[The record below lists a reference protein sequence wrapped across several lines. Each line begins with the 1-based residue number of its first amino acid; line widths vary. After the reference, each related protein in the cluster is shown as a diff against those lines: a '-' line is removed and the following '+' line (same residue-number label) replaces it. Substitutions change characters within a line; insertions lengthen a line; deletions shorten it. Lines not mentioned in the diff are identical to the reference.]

1 MSTKK
6 ELEDKK
12 DYARLLYM
20 QGEQQKTIA
29 EKAGVSP
36 QTVTKWVNT
45 GNWSEQRAAQNITR
59 PELVNKLLRTVDKMI
74 EAVKN
79 PEDPHAA
86 PGPSAAPAAANGLG
100 DKLAKFAATI
110 EKLDKHTSIV
120 DVIEV
125 FMAFGKWLQYQAHY
139 DEDITPELLKT
150 INKYH
155 NQYINHLM
163 QNKLIK

>member
-1 MSTKK
+1 MITKK

-20 QGEQQKTIA
+20 QGEQQKVIA
-29 EKAGVSP
+29 EKVGVSA
-36 QTVTKWVNT
+36 QTITKWVNVS
-45 GNWSEQRAAQNITR
+45 GWVEQRAAQNITR

-74 EAVKN
+74 EAVN
-79 PEDPHAA
+79 DSDDPD
-86 PGPSAAPAAANGLG
+86 AANGLG

-125 FMAFGKWLQYQAHY
+125 FMAFSKWLQFQAEF
-139 DEDITPELLKT
+139 DENITPELLKT

-155 NQYINHLM
+155 NQYINYLM
-163 QNKLIK
+163 QNKLINK

>member
-1 MSTKK
+1 MITKK

-20 QGEQQKTIA
+20 QGEQQKVIA
-29 EKAGVSP
+29 EKVGVSA
-36 QTVTKWVNT
+36 QTITKWVNV
-45 GNWSEQRAAQNITR
+45 GGWVEQRAAQNITR

-74 EAVKN
+74 ETVNASD
-79 PEDPHAA
+79 DPD
-86 PGPSAAPAAANGLG
+86 AANGLG

-125 FMAFGKWLQYQAHY
+125 FMAFSKWLQFQAEF

-155 NQYINHLM
+155 NQYINYLM
-163 QNKLIK
+163 QNKLINK

>member
-1 MSTKK
+1 MITKK
-6 ELEDKK
+6 ELEEKK

-20 QGEQQKTIA
+20 QGEQQKVIA
-29 EKAGVSP
+29 EKVGVSA
-36 QTVTKWVNT
+36 QTITKWVNV
-45 GNWSEQRAAQNITR
+45 GGWVEQRAAQNITR

-74 EAVKN
+74 ETVN
-79 PEDPHAA
+79 DSDDPD
-86 PGPSAAPAAANGLG
+86 AANGLG

-125 FMAFGKWLQYQAHY
+125 FMAFSKWLQFQAEF

-155 NQYINHLM
+155 NQYINYLM
-163 QNKLIK
+163 QNKLINK

>member
-1 MSTKK
+1 MNTKK

-20 QGEQQKTIA
+20 QGEQQKVIA
-29 EKAGVSP
+29 EKVGVSA
-36 QTVTKWVNT
+36 QTITKWVNV
-45 GNWSEQRAAQNITR
+45 GGWVEQRAAQNITR

-74 EAVKN
+74 EAVN
-79 PEDPHAA
+79 DSDDPD
-86 PGPSAAPAAANGLG
+86 AANGLG

-125 FMAFGKWLQYQAHY
+125 FMAFSKWLQFQAEF

-155 NQYINHLM
+155 NQYINYLM
-163 QNKLIK
+163 QNKLINK

>member
-74 EAVKN
+74 EAVN
-79 PEDPHAA
+79 TSEDPD
-86 PGPSAAPAAANGLG
+86 AANGLG

-125 FMAFGKWLQYQAHY
+125 FMTFSKWLQYQAQF

-155 NQYINHLM
+155 NQYINYLM

>member
-1 MSTKK
+1 MITKK

-12 DYARLLYM
+12 DSARLLYM
-20 QGEQQKTIA
+20 QGEQQKVIA
-29 EKAGVSP
+29 EKVGVSA
-36 QTVTKWVNT
+36 QTITKWVNV
-45 GNWSEQRAAQNITR
+45 GGWVEQRAAQNITR

-74 EAVKN
+74 EAVN
-79 PEDPHAA
+79 DSDDPD
-86 PGPSAAPAAANGLG
+86 AANGLG

-125 FMAFGKWLQYQAHY
+125 FMAFSKWLQFQAEF

-155 NQYINHLM
+155 NQYINYLM
-163 QNKLIK
+163 QNKLINK

>member
-74 EAVKN
+74 EAV
-79 PEDPHAA
+79 HTR
-86 PGPSAAPAAANGLG
+86 GQRLG
-100 DKLAKFAATI
+100 RQA
-110 EKLDKHTSIV
+110 
-120 DVIEV
+120 
-125 FMAFGKWLQYQAHY
+125 GKVRRYNRKARQAHQHRGCY
-139 DEDITPELLKT
+139 RGV
-150 INKYH
+150 YGFR
-155 NQYINHLM
+155 
-163 QNKLIK
+163 

>member
-74 EAVKN
+74 EAVN
-79 PEDPHAA
+79 TSEDPD
-86 PGPSAAPAAANGLG
+86 AANGLG

-125 FMAFGKWLQYQAHY
+125 FMAFGKWLQYQALF

-155 NQYINHLM
+155 NQYINYLM

>member
-1 MSTKK
+1 MITKK

-20 QGEQQKTIA
+20 QGEQQKVIA
-29 EKAGVSP
+29 EKVGVSA
-36 QTVTKWVNT
+36 QTITKWVNV
-45 GNWSEQRAAQNITR
+45 GGWVEQRAAQNITR

-74 EAVKN
+74 ETVN
-79 PEDPHAA
+79 D
-86 PGPSAAPAAANGLG
+86 SDDQDAANGLG

-125 FMAFGKWLQYQAHY
+125 FMAFSKWLQFQAEF

-155 NQYINHLM
+155 NQYINYLM
-163 QNKLIK
+163 QNKLINK

>member
-59 PELVNKLLRTVDKMI
+59 SELVNKLLRTVDKMI
-74 EAVKN
+74 EAVN
-79 PEDPHAA
+79 TSEDPD
-86 PGPSAAPAAANGLG
+86 AANGLG

-125 FMAFGKWLQYQAHY
+125 FMAFDKWLQYQAQY

-155 NQYINHLM
+155 NQYINYLM

>member
-1 MSTKK
+1 MITKK

-20 QGEQQKTIA
+20 QGEQQKVIA
-29 EKAGVSP
+29 EKVGVSA
-36 QTVTKWVNT
+36 QTITKWVNV
-45 GNWSEQRAAQNITR
+45 GGWVEQRAAQNITR

-74 EAVKN
+74 EAVN
-79 PEDPHAA
+79 DSDDPD
-86 PGPSAAPAAANGLG
+86 AANGLG

-125 FMAFGKWLQYQAHY
+125 FMAFSKWLQFQAEF

-155 NQYINHLM
+155 NQYIYYLM
-163 QNKLIK
+163 QNKLINK

>member
-1 MSTKK
+1 MITKK

-20 QGEQQKTIA
+20 QGEQQKVIA
-29 EKAGVSP
+29 EKVGVSA
-36 QTVTKWVNT
+36 QTITKWVNV
-45 GNWSEQRAAQNITR
+45 GGWVEQRAAQNITR

-74 EAVKN
+74 EAVN
-79 PEDPHAA
+79 DSDDPD
-86 PGPSAAPAAANGLG
+86 AANGLG

-125 FMAFGKWLQYQAHY
+125 FMAFSKWLQFQAEF
-139 DEDITPELLKT
+139 DEGITPELLKT

-155 NQYINHLM
+155 NQYINYLM
-163 QNKLIK
+163 QNKLINK

>member
-1 MSTKK
+1 MGTKK
-6 ELEDKK
+6 ELEDKR

-20 QGEQQKTIA
+20 QGETQKVIA
-29 EKAGVSP
+29 DKVGVSP
-36 QTVTKWVNT
+36 QTITKWVNV
-45 GNWSEQRAAQNITR
+45 GGWVEQRAAQNITR

-74 EAVKN
+74 DAVN
-79 PEDPHAA
+79 TSEDPD
-86 PGPSAAPAAANGLG
+86 AANGLG

-125 FMAFGKWLQYQAHY
+125 FMAFSKWLQFQADF

-155 NQYINHLM
+155 NQYINYLM
-163 QNKLIK
+163 QNKLITK

>member
-1 MSTKK
+1 MITKK

-20 QGEQQKTIA
+20 QSEQQKVIA
-29 EKAGVSP
+29 EKVGVSD
-36 QTVTKWVNT
+36 QTITKWVNV
-45 GNWSEQRAAQNITR
+45 GGWVEQRAAQNITR

-74 EAVKN
+74 EAVN
-79 PEDPHAA
+79 DSDDPD
-86 PGPSAAPAAANGLG
+86 AANGLG

-125 FMAFGKWLQYQAHY
+125 FMAFSKWLQFQAEF

-155 NQYINHLM
+155 NQYINYLM
-163 QNKLIK
+163 QNKLINK

>member
-1 MSTKK
+1 MITKK

-20 QGEQQKTIA
+20 QGEQQKVIA
-29 EKAGVSP
+29 EKVGVSA
-36 QTVTKWVNT
+36 QTITKWVNV
-45 GNWSEQRAAQNITR
+45 GGWVEQRAAQNITR

-74 EAVKN
+74 ETVN
-79 PEDPHAA
+79 YSDDPD
-86 PGPSAAPAAANGLG
+86 AANGLG

-125 FMAFGKWLQYQAHY
+125 FMAFSKWLQFQAEF

-155 NQYINHLM
+155 NQYINYLM
-163 QNKLIK
+163 QNKLINK

>member
-74 EAVKN
+74 EAVN
-79 PEDPHAA
+79 TSEDPD
-86 PGPSAAPAAANGLG
+86 AANGLG

-125 FMAFGKWLQYQAHY
+125 FMAFGKWLQYQAQN

-155 NQYINHLM
+155 NQYINYLM

>member
-74 EAVKN
+74 EAVN
-79 PEDPHAA
+79 TSEDPD
-86 PGPSAAPAAANGLG
+86 AANCLG

-125 FMAFGKWLQYQAHY
+125 FMAFGKWLQYQAKF

-155 NQYINHLM
+155 NQYINYLM

>member
-74 EAVKN
+74 EAVN
-79 PEDPHAA
+79 TSEDPD
-86 PGPSAAPAAANGLG
+86 AANGLG

-125 FMAFGKWLQYQAHY
+125 FMAFSKWLQYQAQF

-155 NQYINHLM
+155 NQYINYLM
-163 QNKLIK
+163 QNKIIK

>member
-1 MSTKK
+1 MITKK

-20 QGEQQKTIA
+20 QGEQQKVIA
-29 EKAGVSP
+29 EKVGVSA
-36 QTVTKWVNT
+36 QTITKWVNV
-45 GNWSEQRAAQNITR
+45 GGWVEQRAAQNITR

-74 EAVKN
+74 EAVN
-79 PEDPHAA
+79 DSDDPD
-86 PGPSAAPAAANGLG
+86 AANGLG

-125 FMAFGKWLQYQAHY
+125 FMAFSKWLQFQAEF

-155 NQYINHLM
+155 NQYINYLM
-163 QNKLIK
+163 QNKLINN

>member
-1 MSTKK
+1 MITKK

-20 QGEQQKTIA
+20 QGEQQKVIA
-29 EKAGVSP
+29 EKVGVSA
-36 QTVTKWVNT
+36 QTITKWVNV
-45 GNWSEQRAAQNITR
+45 GGWVEQRAAQNITR

-74 EAVKN
+74 EAVN
-79 PEDPHAA
+79 DSDDPD
-86 PGPSAAPAAANGLG
+86 AANGLG

-125 FMAFGKWLQYQAHY
+125 FMAFSKWLQFQAEF
-139 DEDITPELLKT
+139 DEDITPELLKA

-155 NQYINHLM
+155 NQYINYLM
-163 QNKLIK
+163 QNKLINK

>member
-1 MSTKK
+1 MITKK

-20 QGEQQKTIA
+20 QGEQQKVIA
-29 EKAGVSP
+29 EKVGVSA
-36 QTVTKWVNT
+36 QTITKWVNV
-45 GNWSEQRAAQNITR
+45 GGWVEQRAAQNITR

-74 EAVKN
+74 EAVN
-79 PEDPHAA
+79 DSDDPD
-86 PGPSAAPAAANGLG
+86 AANGLG

-125 FMAFGKWLQYQAHY
+125 FMAFSKWLQFQAEF
-139 DEDITPELLKT
+139 DEDITPELFKT

-155 NQYINHLM
+155 NQYINYLM
-163 QNKLIK
+163 QNKLINK

>member
-29 EKAGVSP
+29 EKVGVSP

-74 EAVKN
+74 EAVN
-79 PEDPHAA
+79 TSEDPD
-86 PGPSAAPAAANGLG
+86 AANGLG

-125 FMAFGKWLQYQAHY
+125 FMAFGKWLQYQARY

-155 NQYINHLM
+155 NQYINYLM

>member
-45 GNWSEQRAAQNITR
+45 GNGQNNALRRISHAPNLLISCCARSTR
-59 PELVNKLLRTVDKMI
+59 
-74 EAVKN
+74 
-79 PEDPHAA
+79 
-86 PGPSAAPAAANGLG
+86 
-100 DKLAKFAATI
+100 
-110 EKLDKHTSIV
+110 
-120 DVIEV
+120 
-125 FMAFGKWLQYQAHY
+125 
-139 DEDITPELLKT
+139 
-150 INKYH
+150 
-155 NQYINHLM
+155 
-163 QNKLIK
+163 

>member
-20 QGEQQKTIA
+20 QGDQQKTIA

-74 EAVKN
+74 EAVN
-79 PEDPHAA
+79 TSEDPD
-86 PGPSAAPAAANGLG
+86 AANGLG

-120 DVIEV
+120 DVIEE
-125 FMAFGKWLQYQAHY
+125 FMAFGKWLQYQAQF

-155 NQYINHLM
+155 TQYINYLM

>member
-1 MSTKK
+1 MITKK

-20 QGEQQKTIA
+20 QGEQQKVIA
-29 EKAGVSP
+29 EKVGVSA
-36 QTVTKWVNT
+36 QTITKWVNA
-45 GNWSEQRAAQNITR
+45 GGWVEQRAAQNITR

-74 EAVKN
+74 EAVN
-79 PEDPHAA
+79 DSDDPD
-86 PGPSAAPAAANGLG
+86 AANGLG

-125 FMAFGKWLQYQAHY
+125 FMAFSKWLQFQAEF

-155 NQYINHLM
+155 NQYINYLM
-163 QNKLIK
+163 QNKLINK